1 EVAPADIDIAYRRR
15 VRAVIDGD
23 PGLVLLD
30 VRCPVGIRRD
40 RIGRARGEVDGR
52 EAGDADVEAVT
63 VVDYIEVQ
71 IREIDVAR
79 FIDGD
84 GRVAVGEPQIA
95 VARYEK
101 PEERVQRDIVLGPRP
116 AIVRGYRILGRVEA
130 AEGKIAHGRH
140 ERVGVVR
147 VDRDVLFRFQNR
159 GRWRHGRKDGVG
171 RAIKSC
177 GRADA
182 DGL

>member
-101 PEERVQRDIVLGPRP
+101 PEERVQRDIVLGHVPPLSGATAYLVVLKPPR
-116 AIVRGYRILGRVEA
+116 AKSLTVA
-130 AEGKIAHGRH
+130 TN
-140 ERVGVVR
+140 
-147 VDRDVLFRFQNR
+147 VLALF
-159 GRWRHGRKDGVG
+159 G
-171 RAIKSC
+171 S
-177 GRADA
+177 
-182 DGL
+182 